1 MAAAGDNAC
10 SGFSEADLALIDEA
24 AGRFVAA
31 HGLFTRALNRIGRTA
46 GGAIA
51 RVLTAFA
58 PNTRAAIED
67 YASEALWSMLG
78 ASRIGLARE
87 REASPARERLYR
99 GAVVASGAA
108 SGFVGGMAS
117 LADIPFSMA
126 MMFRAIAEIARS
138 HGEDLDDFATRRACL
153 EVFGFGTVRDGDT
166 EASYWAVRGALTHA
180 PVSLFLRTVAARFS
194 VVISDQALSSMVPV
208 VGALAGAGVNYLFMN
223 HFQSMAQVHFTL
235 RDLERRYGDAG
246 AVRACFDRHVEKHR
260 QRRHLFGNAA

>member
-1 MAAAGDNAC
+1 MVGSAGNAC
-10 SGFSEADLALIDEA
+10 AGFSEADLALIDGA
-24 AGRFVAA
+24 AARFVAA
-31 HGLFTRALNRIGRTA
+31 QGLFTRALNRLGRTA

-78 ASRIGLARE
+78 ASRIGLVRE
-87 REASPARERLYR
+87 DSGPARERLYR

-108 SGFVGGMAS
+108 SGFVGGVAS

-153 EVFGFGTVRDGDT
+153 EVFGFGTVRDDDT

-194 VVISDQALSSMVPV
+194 VVMSDQALASMVPV
-208 VGALAGAGVNYLFMN
+208 VGALAGAGVNYLFMS

-235 RDLERRYGDAG
+235 RDLERRHGDAG